1 MINKIIVITS
11 IMHKTSNDSMKALNE
26 ILENELKHIESNVY
40 DINKE
45 PIIAEKYNI
54 SLVPSMILFD
64 DGEYIC
70 KLSGNLGK
78 ENIIEVIKD
87 INNGK
92 YNWSLWKDEKRKD

>member
-11 IMHKTSNDSMKALNE
+11 IMHKRCNDSMKIVNE
-26 ILENELKHIESNVY
+26 LLENELKDIESNIY

-70 KLSGNLGK
+70 KISGNVGK
-78 ENIIEVIKD
+78 ENIIEIIKD

-92 YNWSLWKDEKRKD
+92 YNWSMWKDEKRKD

>member
-11 IMHKTSNDSMKALNE
+11 IMHKRCNDSMKAINGL
-26 ILENELKHIESNVY
+26 LENELKDIESNVY

-54 SLVPSMILFD
+54 SLVPSMVLFE

-70 KLSGNLGK
+70 KLSGNVGK
-78 ENIIEVIKD
+78 ENMIEVIKD
-87 INNGK
+87 IMNGK

>member
-11 IMHKTSNDSMKALNE
+11 IMHKRCNDSMKAVNGL
-26 ILENELKHIESNVY
+26 LENELKDIESNVY

-45 PIIAEKYNI
+45 PIIAEKDNI
-54 SLVPSMILFD
+54 SLVPSMVLFD

-70 KLSGNLGK
+70 KLSGNVGK
-78 ENIIEVIKD
+78 KNIIEVIKD